1 MKMTR
6 DEMMDEVM
14 RKYGFENDIALTFCR
29 IAETWE
35 SDLAVEEMFVITMA
49 HGYEIESE
57 EE

>member
-1 MKMTR
+1 MTR

-35 SDLAVEEMFVITMA
+35 SDLAVEVMFVIAMA